1 MLGVRLEP
9 VGDVPAHRIDLAISA
24 FLDVGDSALDE
35 DTRIAVA
42 AESGDREGSRQ
53 GDRVSVVAVVEH
65 AHEPVSYT
73 HLTLPTNREV

>member
-42 AESGDREGSRQ
+42 AESGDREGS
-53 GDRVSVVAVVEH
+53 
-65 AHEPVSYT
+65 VSYT
-73 HLTLPTNREV
+73 HLTLPTIYSV